1 MIIYRGLTVA
11 MGGNMVVE
19 RMNPRMAALYRT
31 LSLARPNAPRV
42 PTSRERTVVKEATR
56 ALFRIT
62 LKKVGSL
69 NRDK

>member
-11 MGGNMVVE
+11 MGGNMLVE
-19 RMNPRMAALYRT
+19 RMNPRMRALYRI
-31 LSLARPNAPRV
+31 LSLARPKAPKV
-42 PTSRERTVVKEATR
+42 PTSRERTVVREATA

-62 LKKVGSL
+62 VRKGCSL

>member
-1 MIIYRGLTVA
+1 

-19 RMNPRMAALYRT
+19 RISPRMAALYRT

-42 PTSRERTVVKEATR
+42 PTRRERTVVREATA
-56 ALFRIT
+56 ALFRMT
-62 LKKVGSL
+62 SRKGCSL